1 MCKNSCLIIILVI
14 LSLSRAVAFDFEVEC
29 NDDIASE
36 PQAQKYF
43 QSYVGKW
50 SGEWKKHDFFKH
62 YPGRVKKK
70 AKDFNYGENFRV
82 EVLSIVGCNINF
94 KVYYNQNTDDYAIY
108 KEEVMTEEGLY
119 IYWNSP
125 TIDGTYIL
133 VYDKKRDTLEGVLQ
147 LFTGQNIA
155 SIEMRR
161 L

>member
-1 MCKNSCLIIILVI
+1 MCKNSFLIIILVI
-14 LSLSRAVAFDFEVEC
+14 LCLSSAGAFDFEVEC
-29 NDDIASE
+29 DGKVASE
-36 PQAQKYF
+36 PQAEKYF
-43 QSYVGKW
+43 QNYVGKW

-62 YPGRVKKK
+62 YPDKVKKK
-70 AKDFNYGENFRV
+70 AKRFNYGDNFRV

-94 KVYYNQNTDDYAIY
+94 KVYYNQNTDDYTIY